1 MLHPRLRLDS
11 QRRLKLPI
19 KKLAVVVVALL
30 LVIALGAVLFRLR
43 RTLGIRLTLMRIV
56 ALLFGLFFLATI
68 PQAISPWGALSFG
81 TGVRALP
88 LHRWSSALAGGPD
101 LGVAVV
107 LFYIAWRPLRAPLA
121 LQMLAL
127 GTLVFLG
134 ANGPFVPSFFT
145 WAWIAVPAVLVLAL
159 YPKPRDLLNA
169 PWSAGVNRPLLGLGM
184 LVAIFLLP
192 DAAIA
197 IAAQIRHADVLA
209 ASGYD
214 WASNGEH
221 LINVSLHAVLA
232 GMSKSGAGVV
242 RVTASAVLVFLGAA
256 AIAVP
261 DDPGSWG
268 TFGGGLAIVV
278 GLAIAATAAY
288 EWRRSGGTGVHD
300 MSDAANH
307 PLAGAR

>member
-1 MLHPRLRLDS
+1 
-11 QRRLKLPI
+11 LPI
-19 KKLAVVVVALL
+19 KKLAVVVAALLVALVL
-30 LVIALGAVLFRLR
+30 AAVLFRLR
-43 RTLGIRLTLMRIV
+43 RTIGIRLTLMRIV
-56 ALLFGLFFLATI
+56 AALYGVFFLATI

-101 LGVAVV
+101 LGLAVV

-127 GTLVFLG
+127 GTVVFLG
-134 ANGPFVPSFFT
+134 ANLPFVGP
-145 WAWIAVPAVLVLAL
+145 ALAVIAIPAILVLVL
-159 YPKPRDLLNA
+159 YPKPRDLVNA
-169 PWSAGVNRPLLGLGM
+169 PWSAGVSWPLLGLGM
-184 LVAIFLLP
+184 LVSIFLLP

-197 IAAQIRHADVLA
+197 IAAQIRNGDVLA
-209 ASGYD
+209 ANYD

-221 LINVSLHAVLA
+221 LINLSLHAVLA
-232 GMSKSGAGVV
+232 GMNKSGAGVL
-242 RVTASAVLVFLGAA
+242 RLTASAVLVFLGAA

-268 TFGGGLAIVV
+268 TLGGGLAIVV

-288 EWRRSGGTGVHD
+288 EWRRSGEPVVH
-300 MSDAANH
+300 
-307 PLAGAR
+307 G